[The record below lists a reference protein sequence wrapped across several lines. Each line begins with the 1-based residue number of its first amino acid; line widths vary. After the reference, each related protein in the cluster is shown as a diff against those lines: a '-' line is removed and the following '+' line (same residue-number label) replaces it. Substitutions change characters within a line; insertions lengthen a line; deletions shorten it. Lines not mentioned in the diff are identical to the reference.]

1 MMQKK
6 TLIKTH
12 NFSSY
17 LLAFLRHCF
26 CTSCPYTSVTWTKQV
41 FPVLLHLVVSDN
53 ASTSKEHSQLLICFT
68 FSSSSL
74 RGKKNHEVCFHRLC
88 LLSLPGSCSQRIHG
102 EGKDR
107 RWELTFLRIPVK
119 GKAQYIHALSKKHQ
133 FTCLSTLWLFL
144 SLCVIFWTVVKERK
158 MLLMAGV
165 VRQVFILEKNKRKK
179 RFQNS
184 E

>member
-144 SLCVIFWTVVKERK
+144 SLCVSSG
-158 MLLMAGV
+158 LL
-165 VRQVFILEKNKRKK
+165 
-179 RFQNS
+179 
-184 E
+184 